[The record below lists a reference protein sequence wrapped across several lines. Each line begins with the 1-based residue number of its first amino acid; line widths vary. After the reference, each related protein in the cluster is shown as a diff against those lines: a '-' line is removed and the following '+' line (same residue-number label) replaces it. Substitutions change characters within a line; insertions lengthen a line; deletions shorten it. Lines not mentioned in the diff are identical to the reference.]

1 MGKEL
6 EQWRALRRLRGTELA
21 EEENKTEHSL
31 VSLHQARVR
40 RRVGCAPGGSGCV
53 VRADQTARRSAPG
66 VHAVLTRRP
75 CASQELAA
83 VDNQIKEKRAQIRFS
98 KAALVNNDAAIQRLL
113 QQVVM
118 TR

>member
-40 RRVGCAPGGSGCV
+40 RWVGCAPVGSRC
-53 VRADQTARRSAPG
+53 ARCL
-66 VHAVLTRRP
+66 LTRRP
-75 CASQELAA
+75 RASQELAA

>member
-1 MGKEL
+1 MRAGRVWVRRPSA
-6 EQWRALRRLRGTELA
+6 QDRAPIGPWRA
-21 EEENKTEHSL
+21 
-31 VSLHQARVR
+31 
-40 RRVGCAPGGSGCV
+40 CC
-53 VRADQTARRSAPG
+53 
-66 VHAVLTRRP
+66 VLTRRP